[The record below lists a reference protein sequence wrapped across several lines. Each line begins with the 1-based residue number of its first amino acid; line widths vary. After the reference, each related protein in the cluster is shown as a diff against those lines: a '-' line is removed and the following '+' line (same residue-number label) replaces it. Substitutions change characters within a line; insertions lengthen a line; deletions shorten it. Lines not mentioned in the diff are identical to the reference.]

1 MVFVVFILHI
11 SEECTFI
18 FLLFVFSRVKPLL
31 KCKMNIR
38 RLSLSTIE
46 TCVTRLLVSTKHLL
60 ESLTHW
66 ARRDATDKEVSDAYV
81 RLGNDFRAATRAFS
95 NAGVDISDI
104 GDIPRALR
112 IILESALS
120 ESPTQENLDRFL
132 PNVRSIIVNLLQ
144 NLKAKQLKAKALS
157 NEKPLNNNE
166 DSMKQGGTF
175 FDSSKSSRTPSSD
188 KVLSRSPQL
197 LKGTGDALSQ
207 LQRKDSLQRRA
218 SKRFSAYQYA
228 KLTNNSQ
235 NKVQNIVANE
245 TRNTDDTILSSKKEE
260 DISDIEKRK
269 DAINV
274 FLRIKEQTK
283 RAELILPVSFA
294 SLRLVFVEKFA
305 YSPGSSSFPPIYIQN
320 PNIGVPYELEE
331 HMLTDVKE
339 NCILSLFEQD
349 ETLSDFKMLENKI
362 KSFMA
367 KFEVGYEN
375 KLDQILTSL
384 RDLEKMKDRLNE
396 ASQVQDR
403 SKSSSEESVDFKELQ
418 KLKHELKI
426 VKQVQS
432 TNKETTRGELS
443 EILNKVQK
451 FEKNGLSISQS
462 SNRAYMDS
470 CNGKLSDGSDSLLTK
485 VDDLQDI
492 MEALRK
498 DVAQRGVR
506 INEKQLKNT
515 EKEIQDAKDA
525 LNSMICFINNERANW
540 KKIWEIELDRV
551 CEEQQFFNL
560 QDDLTHDLKEDITK
574 IEETFELVQQ
584 CSVEQ
589 SKLSYYKKN
598 KINPLIFEPGESIQ
612 SVKDNI
618 LNDIKVLSPDHEKR
632 VLAIS
637 KAEKIRDKE
646 KELMKFDQFQE
657 ELGSFVEESK
667 LKKAGGINQVERIR
681 ANKDIENLKN
691 SLGII

>member
-1 MVFVVFILHI
+1 MDIK
-11 SEECTFI
+11 
-18 FLLFVFSRVKPLL
+18 RQ
-31 KCKMNIR
+31 
-38 RLSLSTIE
+38 SLSTIE

-66 ARRDATDKEVSDAYV
+66 ARKDATDKEVSDAYV

-157 NEKPLNNNE
+157 NEKPHSNDENYL
-166 DSMKQGGTF
+166 KQESTF
-175 FDSSKSSRTPSSD
+175 FDSSKSSRSTSTDRVSS
-188 KVLSRSPQL
+188 KSPQ
-197 LKGTGDALSQ
+197 KWKDTGDALSQ

-228 KLTNNSQ
+228 KLTNNPQ

-245 TRNTDDTILSSKKEE
+245 TRNTDDSTLSSKKEE
-260 DISDIEKRK
+260 DISDIEKK
-269 DAINV
+269 HDAINV
-274 FLRIKEQTK
+274 FLRIRDQTK
-283 RAELILPVSFA
+283 RAELNLPVSFA

-320 PNIGVPYELEE
+320 PNVGVSYELEE
-331 HMLTDVKE
+331 HMLNDVKE

-349 ETLSDFKMLENKI
+349 ETQNGIKVLENKI

-367 KFEVGYEN
+367 TFEVGYGS
-375 KLDQILTSL
+375 KLDQILTTL
-384 RDLEKMKDRLNE
+384 GNLEKMKDRLNE
-396 ASQVQDR
+396 VSQVQDR
-403 SKSSSEESVDFKELQ
+403 SKSSSEESVDSKEVQ
-418 KLKHELKI
+418 KLKHEVKV
-426 VKQVQS
+426 VKQIQYM
-432 TNKETTRGELS
+432 NKEATRGELS

-462 SNRAYMDS
+462 SNRAYMES
-470 CNGKLSDGSDSLLTK
+470 CNVKLSDGSDSLLTK
-485 VDDLQDI
+485 VDDLQDV

-506 INEKQLKNT
+506 VNEKQLKNT
-515 EKEIQDAKDA
+515 EKEIQDVKDA
-525 LNSMICFINNERANW
+525 LNNMICFINNERGNW
-540 KKIWEIELDRV
+540 KNIWELELDRV

-560 QDDLTHDLKEDITK
+560 QDDLTHDLQEDITK
-574 IEETFELVQQ
+574 IEETFELIQQ

-589 SKLSYYKKN
+589 SKLNHYKKN
-598 KINPLIFEPGESIQ
+598 RINPLIFEPGESLQ
-612 SVKDNI
+612 SIKANV
-618 LNDIKVLSPDHEKR
+618 LNDIKVLAPDHEKR

-646 KELMKFDQFQE
+646 KEFMKLDQFQE

-667 LKKAGGINQVERIR
+667 LKKAGGINEIERIR

>member
-1 MVFVVFILHI
+1 
-11 SEECTFI
+11 
-18 FLLFVFSRVKPLL
+18 
-31 KCKMNIR
+31 MNIR